1 MTDNQ
6 ETIWT
11 KIGFDQPVDNLIQ
24 NGPTASVAIRS
35 PDGGDVVRAVALFDT
50 GAAGTAIGP
59 DLANRLTLQP
69 IDSGVIH
76 EAGRDPLS
84 APFFRVQII
93 IPGIGS
99 WIELDVAGLPALAR
113 PHDILIG
120 RDFLSHFRFSVD
132 FTEGR
137 VALHFKNE
145 ASTT

>member
-24 NGPTASVAIRS
+24 NGPTAPVAIRS
-35 PDGGDVVRAVALFDT
+35 ATGGEVVSAMALFDT
-50 GAAGTAIGP
+50 GAAVSAISPALVERLNLCPIGKGT
-59 DLANRLTLQP
+59 
-69 IDSGVIH
+69 VH

-84 APFFRVQII
+84 APFFHVHVI